1 MEHVVTSPA
10 VQLCTNVKVPQLWL
24 DCQLTIIRATG
35 LEGTFFDG
43 DQPTLGTS
51 FVGRFLAVP
60 KASLEAGNPFSLCRD
75 MASATL
81 VFRFR
86 PYQNPSFKDAAW
98 TVFIHR
104 IDEEHTVRQQQTR
117 LLEMATMNEVLPTF
131 LHELK
136 NPLAS
141 VMAICELVLEDVL
154 PAEQREVFEGIY
166 HESQRMKLAFDGL
179 GTVSQNLTRNDVQD
193 IGLALLEACSVFRPL
208 LERLS
213 IDLVV
218 DLAPLPPLPLEAGGI
233 RGMLFNLLNNA
244 KQACQPGDTIR
255 VSASLDGA
263 GDHFCFAVRDTGS
276 GMAAEVVNQCTDLF
290 YTTKSMGSGVGMAL
304 CHAALA
310 AYNGTLSIQST
321 PGEGTCVRACIPLEG
336 MDGDSETT
344 R

>member
-1 MEHVVTSPA
+1 MTTPA
-10 VQLCTNVKVPQLWL
+10 VQLCSNVKVPQLWL
-24 DCQLTIIRATG
+24 DPELTIIRAAG
-35 LEGTFFDG
+35 LAGTFFDG
-43 DQPTLGTS
+43 DQPVVGVS
-51 FVGRFLAVP
+51 FAQRFLAVP
-60 KASLEAGNPFSLCRD
+60 EALLQAGAPFSLCRD
-75 MASATL
+75 LAAATL

-86 PYQNPSFKDAAW
+86 PYQNQAMPLAAW

-104 IDEEHTVRQQQTR
+104 IDEEHSVRQQQTR

-154 PAEQREVFEGIY
+154 PAEQREIFEGIY

-179 GTVSQNLTRNDVQD
+179 GTVSQNLTRNDAQD

-255 VSASLDGA
+255 VAAALDQS
-263 GDHFCFAVRDTGS
+263 GDHFCFAVSDSGS
-276 GMAAEVVNQCTDLF
+276 GMDAEVVKQCTDLF
-290 YTTKSMGSGVGMAL
+290 YTTKPMGSGVGMAL

-310 AYNGTLSIQST
+310 AYNGTLTIQSA

-336 MDGDSETT
+336 MDRDT
-344 R
+344 